1 MSAARFARTKG
12 NKMRTLWVIMT
23 IVAFCLYSWMWYDG
37 VVVEAWTVIPW
48 VVISMTYALEDLF
61 SVDEE
66 NDVD

>member
-1 MSAARFARTKG
+1 
-12 NKMRTLWVIMT
+12 MT